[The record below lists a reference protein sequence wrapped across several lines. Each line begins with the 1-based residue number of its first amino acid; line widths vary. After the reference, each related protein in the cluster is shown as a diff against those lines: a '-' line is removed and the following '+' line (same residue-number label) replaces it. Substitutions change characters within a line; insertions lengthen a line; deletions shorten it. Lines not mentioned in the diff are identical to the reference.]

1 MTNYGS
7 NIKFDEERTGT
18 VKGKDYE
25 YVASANIQYTDT
37 IFLNKH
43 ESWKRPLKD
52 VIKQTI
58 MVIPHESIHGWLW
71 DNGYDDKRG
80 YDIVR
85 NKLLTNCS
93 RRRSRIMF
101 DIYFSG
107 C

>member
-1 MTNYGS
+1 LTNYGS
-7 NIKFDEERTGT
+7 NIKFTEEKTGT
-18 VKGKDYE
+18 VKGKDYAF
-25 YVASANIQYTDT
+25 VASANVQYTDT

-43 ESWKRPLKD
+43 ESWERPLKD

-71 DNGYDDKRG
+71 DNGYDDSRG

-85 NKLLTNCS
+85 YKLLSGITDRAIFN
-93 RRRSRIMF
+93 
-101 DIYFSG
+101 IYFTG

>member
-7 NIKFDEERTGT
+7 DIKFADERTGT
-18 VKGKDYE
+18 KKGKDYAF
-25 YVASANIQYTDT
+25 VASANVQYTDT

-43 ESWKRPLKD
+43 ESWTKRPLKD

-85 NKLLTNCS
+85 YKLLTNCS
-93 RRRSRIMF
+93 HRMF
-101 DIYFSG
+101 NIYYSS

>member
-7 NIKFDEERTGT
+7 DIKFADEREGT
-18 VKGKDYE
+18 VKGKDYGF
-25 YVASANIQYTDT
+25 VASANVQYTDT

-43 ESWKRPLKD
+43 ESWKKPLKD
-52 VIKQTI
+52 VIEQVI

-85 NKLLTNCS
+85 YKLLMGIS
-93 RRRSRIMF
+93 DKVIF
-101 DIYFSG
+101 DMYYSS